1 MYLKMQF
8 IMLEMDI
15 LITEIIAGEW
25 KSAEKLLLSSESSSK
40 TYLIEGDAYGC
51 GLCQTDVSCE
61 SKIPTE
67 HDVK

>member
-51 GLCQTDVSCE
+51 GLCMPNGCFLRVQDS
-61 SKIPTE
+61 
-67 HDVK
+67 HRA